1 MNIILINA
9 KYAFISAYLKGEE
22 SRIITTDQMEEML
35 KTDNIQEA
43 MALIRET
50 DLGSYLEQ
58 FPIET
63 FDDLDAILWQYLAA
77 CIKYA
82 ESFRF
87 SPPDMA
93 KLSRAYMAKYDV
105 LNIKAILMSIVSN
118 RKASLLPIG
127 ELHERGLLDKLST
140 AENTN
145 ALIEM
150 IAVSGLKDYIPAV
163 KNYAEGE
170 KREARSL
177 AEANLD
183 NAYYDSLQHVIMR
196 IKDGFIIR
204 QTMGMVIDL
213 TNLQVVARSIIAGL
227 KISADQ
233 CTIGGG
239 YLIGEDTVK
248 GLLSLKLNDIPRHLE
263 GTQYSDIA
271 DEMLASY
278 DKTRSITAIQ
288 SVIDKYRFKWLR
300 EMLAP
305 RILSPLVM
313 LWYIILKE
321 TEIRN
326 LRLILKTIKD
336 NASREEVKEY
346 LVS

>member
-1 MNIILINA
+1 MNIILLDA
-9 KYAFISAYLKGEE
+9 KHAFISAYLKGEE
-22 SRIITTDQMEEML
+22 SRTIIMTQMEEML

-50 DLGSYLEQ
+50 ELGSYLEQ

-82 ESFRF
+82 ESFKF

-93 KLSRAYMAKYDV
+93 ELSRAYMAKYDV
-105 LNIKAILMSIVSN
+105 FNIKAALLSIATD
-118 RKASLLPIG
+118 RKASLLPLG
-127 ELHERGLLDKLST
+127 ELHDRGLLDKLSA

-145 ALIEM
+145 AIIEM
-150 IAVSGLKDYIPAV
+150 LAVSGLKDYVPAV
-163 KNYAEGE
+163 KNYADGE
-170 KREARSL
+170 NRESRSL

-183 NAYYDSLQHVIMR
+183 NAYYKSLQHVIMR

-204 QTMGMVIDL
+204 QTMGMMIDL
-213 TNLQVVARSIIAGL
+213 INLQIVARNIIAGL
-227 KISADQ
+227 KVNADQ
-233 CTIGGG
+233 CTIADG

-248 GLLSLKLNDIPRHLE
+248 ELLSLKLNDLPHHLE
-263 GTQYSDIA
+263 GTPYTDIA
-271 DEMLASY
+271 EEILAGY
-278 DKTRSITAIQ
+278 DKTKSVTAIQ

-305 RILSPLVM
+305 RVLSPLVM

-321 TEIRN
+321 NEIRN
-326 LRLILKTIKD
+326 LRLILKAIKD
-336 NASREEVKEY
+336 NASREEVKDY